1 MIEIPSAV
9 DIFIRHLAGAQP
21 SPESI
26 WLIGSRANGGA
37 TNESDW
43 DFVVF
48 ADAAYFEM
56 LKTGSPP
63 AELAVDVLVV
73 VDGLIFRNPWNENKA
88 GDLGR
93 WQWSTQ
99 TASHATYQSTVWI
112 PDQNREEGD
121 PVELGELITRTNN
134 AFCVWPA

>member
-1 MIEIPSAV
+1 MIEIPPAV
-9 DIFIRHLAGAQP
+9 DIFLRRLACAQP

-26 WLIGSRANGGA
+26 WLIASRANGGA

-56 LKTGSPP
+56 LKASSPP

-73 VDGLIFRNPWNENKA
+73 VDASMFRNPWNENKA

-93 WQWSTQ
+93 WHWSTQ
-99 TASHATYQSTVWI
+99 TASHARALNKVAQKS
-112 PDQNREEGD
+112 RR
-121 PVELGELITRTNN
+121 L
-134 AFCVWPA
+134 

>member
-1 MIEIPSAV
+1 MIEIPPAV
-9 DIFIRHLAGAQP
+9 DTFVRRLAKAQP

-26 WLIGSRANGGA
+26 WLNGSRANGGA

-63 AELAVDVLVV
+63 AELAVDGLVV
-73 VDGLIFRNPWNENKA
+73 VDASVFRNPWNENKA

-93 WQWSTQ
+93 CIGVRRLPPTQ
-99 TASHATYQSTVWI
+99 PIRARSGFRTKTARKATRLNS
-112 PDQNREEGD
+112 GS
-121 PVELGELITRTNN
+121 
-134 AFCVWPA
+134 

>member
-1 MIEIPSAV
+1 MIAIPSAV
-9 DIFIRHLAGAQP
+9 DIFIRRLAGVQP

-56 LKTGSPP
+56 LKAGSPA
-63 AELAVDVLVV
+63 AELAVGVFVV
-73 VDGLIFRNPWNENKA
+73 VDASIFRNPWNENKA
-88 GDLGR
+88 GGLGR
-93 WQWSTQ
+93 WALECADCLPRNLS
-99 TASHATYQSTVWI
+99 AHSLDSG
-112 PDQNREEGD
+112 PRPKEGN
-121 PVELGELITRTNN
+121 PIELGELITRTTNT
-134 AFCVWPA
+134 FRVWSA